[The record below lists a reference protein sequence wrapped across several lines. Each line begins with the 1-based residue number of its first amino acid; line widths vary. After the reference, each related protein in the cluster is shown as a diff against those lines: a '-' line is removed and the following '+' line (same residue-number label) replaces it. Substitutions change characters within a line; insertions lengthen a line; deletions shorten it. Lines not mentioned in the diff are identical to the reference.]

1 MKVYYLLSRDVKLY
15 KTIVQKT
22 ETRVFTSTMYTFIV
36 QHMHYLN
43 DKHNLHESEIQILRI
58 QV

>member
-1 MKVYYLLSRDVKLY
+1 MKVYYLLSCVVKLS

-22 ETRVFTSTMYTFIV
+22 EARVFTSTMYTFIV
-36 QHMHYLN
+36 QHMYYLN
-43 DKHNLHESEIQILRI
+43 NKHNLHESEIQILRI

>member
-1 MKVYYLLSRDVKLY
+1 MKVYYLLFCDVKLS
-15 KTIVQKT
+15 KTIVKKT
-22 ETRVFTSTMYTFIV
+22 EARGFTTTMYTFIV